1 MGMTRTGRLAAV
13 AALVVTGLASVTGS
27 MVRAESSQA
36 PASGNRVSAG
46 RIALGDAFTCVVVD
60 GKVWCWGDNQ
70 EGAIG
75 QSLAVASSTT
85 PVQVGSIST
94 ATAIAAGSTFAC
106 ALLDDGTVSCWGRA
120 NKGQTGRASTLSSP
134 VPQVISGLT
143 GVTAISAG
151 GDVACAISGGAV
163 KCWGDNADGGLG
175 RGSDSPSSDYVP
187 GTVSGLTTGV
197 TAIATTGVLVSSR
210 SCAIKSDTTVK
221 CWGNNAHGTIGN
233 GIDGNDVSFVDHYNT
248 PQTVLDNGTGIALQS
263 ATAIDLGLDQSCVVL
278 ANTTAKCWGE
288 GWMGEIGNTSGT
300 RSLKATPVM
309 SEDGFSAL
317 SGVTA
322 ISAGQYVSCV
332 TMSNGHGKCFGDNM
346 NGLMGN
352 GLTGS
357 SGTLGVPIDV
367 VNVATFV
374 NVIAGYMHSCG
385 ITSAGGVWCWG
396 TVANGRLGAP
406 TRSGIVFSDP
416 TPLEVTGAAPQTVSF
431 AALADHSMSDGSF
444 SVTATSSSGGA
455 VSFTSSTTS
464 VCTVSGTTVTLVGVG
479 TCTISASRA
488 IYAMWGAATPVER
501 SFTVTSVLPSATTSA
516 ATGISAGKAVLN
528 AVVDPKGASTTV
540 KFVYGTSSTL
550 ASGTSELA
558 ATTQTGSGNKD
569 VSVSLT
575 GLTEN
580 TLYYFRVEAT
590 NSAGTTKGAILSFT
604 SGRPLGVSI
613 DDGAEFTNSRKVTVS
628 VTGAS
633 GSTQAILSNDGGF
646 KSAQTFTLTDA
657 TADIPWTLV
666 ATKDERLPKVVYVKF
681 VTRFGNQSLA
691 QSDDIILDTTAPVTT
706 AATASQATV
715 PESAAAAGFGGSVG
729 SLSVHVAAAKN
740 GARITVKAS
749 DTNSGIGA
757 IDVKTSS
764 GGKAV
769 RVKATSPKAKSHS
782 ITVKTGKKKFWIRSV
797 DRAGNVSK
805 WVTASAG

>member
-1 MGMTRTGRLAAV
+1 MGNGRWKSWV
-13 AALVVTGLASVTGS
+13 AAMVLSMGVVTFAGGQSA
-27 MVRAESSQA
+27 VRAEQSQA
-36 PASGNRVSAG
+36 PAAGNRTLAG
-46 RIALGDAFTCVVVD
+46 RLALGDAFTCVIVD

-75 QSLAVASSTT
+75 LSLATASSST

-94 ATAIAAGSTFAC
+94 ATALAAGSTFAC
-106 ALLDDGTVSCWGRA
+106 ALLSDQTVTCWGRG
-120 NKGQTGRASTLSSP
+120 NKGQTGRSSTSSSP
-134 VPQVISGLT
+134 TPVVVTGLT

-151 GDVACAISGGAV
+151 GDTACAVLTGGTV
-163 KCWGDNADGGLG
+163 KCWGDNTDGALG
-175 RGSDSPSSDYVP
+175 RGSDSPATDYTP
-187 GTVSGLTTGV
+187 GTVTGLSGV
-197 TAIATTGVLVSSR
+197 TAVATTGTLISSR
-210 SCAIKSDTTVK
+210 SCAVLADTSVK

-233 GIDGNDVSFVDHYNT
+233 GIDGNDVVNFRDHYNS
-248 PQTVLDNGTGIALQS
+248 PQAVLDDGTGIALQS
-263 ATAIDLGLDQSCVVL
+263 VTGIDLGLDQTCAVL
-278 ANTTAKCWGE
+278 ANATAKCWGE

-317 SGVTA
+317 AGVTA
-322 ISAGQYVSCV
+322 VSAGQYVSCV
-332 TMSNGHGKCFGDNM
+332 TMSNGRGKCFGDNM

-367 VNVATFV
+367 VNVTTFV

-385 ITSAGGVWCWG
+385 LTSDGGVYCWG
-396 TVANGRLGAP
+396 TLANGRLGGTAHA
-406 TRSGIVFSDP
+406 GAVFSDP
-416 TPLEVTGAAPQTVSF
+416 TPVEVTGAAPQSVTF
-431 AALADHSMSDGSF
+431 GALADKSMSDGTVSL
-444 SVTATSSSGGA
+444 SATSSSGGA
-455 VSFTSSTTS
+455 VSFASTTS
-464 VCTVSGTTVTLVGVG
+464 TTCTVSGSTVTLVGVG
-479 TCTISASRA
+479 TCTISASRGV
-488 IYAMWGAATPVER
+488 YAMWGAAAAVER
-501 SFTVTSVLPSATTSA
+501 SFAISSVLPSATTSA

-528 AVVDPKGASTTV
+528 GVVDPKGASTTV

-575 GLTEN
+575 GLAEN

-590 NSAGTTKGAILSFT
+590 NSAGTSTGSILSFT

-613 DDGAEFTNSRKVTVS
+613 NDGAEFTNSRSVTVS
-628 VTGAS
+628 VTAAS

-646 KSAQTFTLTDA
+646 KSAQTFSLTDA
-657 TADIPWTLV
+657 SADIPWKLV

-706 AATASQATV
+706 TATAAGSAV
-715 PESAAAAGFGGSVG
+715 PESSVTATG
-729 SLSVHVAAAKN
+729 LHVAAARN
-740 GARITVKAS
+740 GVKLKVNAS
-749 DTNSGIGA
+749 DTNSGIGW

-764 GGKAV
+764 GGKSV
-769 RVKATSPKAKSHS
+769 RVKVSSPKSKSHS
-782 ITVKTGKKKFWIRSV
+782 VSVKTTKKKFWIRSV
-797 DRAGNVSK
+797 DRAGNTSK